1 LNLPSL
7 SLNNP
12 QQGEIMMKMDNKHQ
26 AVKREWKRPQLQRLE
41 AGAAES
47 THNANSDGGGGN
59 QGS

>member
-1 LNLPSL
+1 
-7 SLNNP
+7 
-12 QQGEIMMKMDNKHQ
+12 MKTDTKHQ
-26 AVKREWKRPQLQRLE
+26 AAKLAWQRPRLQRLQ

>member
-1 LNLPSL
+1 MNH
-7 SLNNP
+7 
-12 QQGEIMMKMDNKHQ
+12 QIAEVGAMKK
-26 AVKREWKRPQLQRLE
+26 EWMRPELKRLE